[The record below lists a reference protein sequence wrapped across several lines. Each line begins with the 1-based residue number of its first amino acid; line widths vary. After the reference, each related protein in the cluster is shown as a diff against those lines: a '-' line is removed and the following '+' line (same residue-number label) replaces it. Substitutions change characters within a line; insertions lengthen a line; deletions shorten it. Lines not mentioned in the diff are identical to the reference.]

1 MLDRATSVDAHP
13 EAQADSL
20 IHGRILAQ
28 FPGAHRWRASQ
39 VLHPTG
45 SGSRLN
51 LIEEQDHPSLIDWAV
66 FIDSEEIFDRL
77 TLLSRA

>member
-1 MLDRATSVDAHP
+1 MLDRATSGDAQPGAHP
-13 EAQADSL
+13 DSL
-20 IHGRILAQ
+20 IHGRILTQ
-28 FPGAHRWRASQ
+28 FPGTHCWSASQ

-51 LIEEQDHPSLIDWAV
+51 LIEEQDHPSLVDWAV